1 MPDLAREMFDECL
14 REELSARVASDDE
27 QAAAVRAQLRR
38 LGREQQVRIRT
49 ARMVDTVLLVRLD
62 AQIWNDDAA
71 TMRRKLTPNQ

>member
-14 REELSARVASDDE
+14 RGELSARVASDDE
-27 QAAAVRAQLRR
+27 QTAAVRAQLRR

-49 ARMVDTVLLVRLD
+49 ARMVDTVVLVRLD